1 MLVNCPHLVSGLQ
14 VLIIK
19 EEADTAK
26 EEWILCTKI
35 IMTVYGNLKWKIHS
49 KMPDMEENSLA
60 L

>member
-1 MLVNCPHLVSGLQ
+1 VSGLQ